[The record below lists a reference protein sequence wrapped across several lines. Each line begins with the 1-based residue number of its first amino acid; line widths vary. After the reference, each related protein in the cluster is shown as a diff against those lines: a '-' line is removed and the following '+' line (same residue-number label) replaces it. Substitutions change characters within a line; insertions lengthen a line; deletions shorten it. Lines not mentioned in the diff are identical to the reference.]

1 MNDATNN
8 DNSTKPVLAPED
20 FIRDLLELRKE
31 EFFRAEGTPLD
42 RRKIAEYIYRVLTTP
57 TDEKSTPVP
66 GTPFI
71 EEGVATLM
79 SELKNRAENEDAF
92 GAKAA
97 AAALRFLTQKD
108 GNATQIHGASIS
120 SLQLLAR
127 ASENLGLNFNGD
139 APST

>member
-1 MNDATNN
+1 MNDAENS
-8 DNSTKPVLAPED
+8 DNSAKPAPAPED

-31 EFFRAEGTPLD
+31 EFFRAEGAPLD

-57 TDEKSTPVP
+57 PGEKTTPVP

-79 SELKNRAENEDAF
+79 SELKSRAEKEDAF

-97 AAALRFLTQKD
+97 AAALRFLTHKD
-108 GNATQIHGASIS
+108 GDATQIHGASIS

-127 ASENLGLNFNGD
+127 ASEHLGLNSNDG
-139 APST
+139 APAK